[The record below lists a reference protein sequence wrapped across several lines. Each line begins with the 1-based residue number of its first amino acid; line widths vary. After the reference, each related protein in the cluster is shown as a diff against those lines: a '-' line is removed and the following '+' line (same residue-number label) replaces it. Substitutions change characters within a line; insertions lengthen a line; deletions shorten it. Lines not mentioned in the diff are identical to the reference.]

1 MEVPDVNQTLTA
13 PNISILAANPG
24 GDDVPKEYYLSN
36 LMESSK
42 EEMERVVVG
51 RGSSHLISH
60 HVDTPGSVLRW
71 DFMSTDHD
79 ISYGWYL
86 KSEDGKKDVEV
97 VPVQRTKSHIIPES
111 GVHVCESPGD
121 YVLKF
126 ENSYSW
132 TRSKEIFYS
141 VKVLPPESE
150 LSEATPLDAKAT
162 PTQTAAL
169 AE

>member
-1 MEVPDVNQTLTA
+1 M
-13 PNISILAANPG
+13 
-24 GDDVPKEYYLSN
+24 
-36 LMESSK
+36 
-42 EEMERVVVG
+42 
-51 RGSSHLISH
+51 
-60 HVDTPGSVLRW
+60 
-71 DFMSTDHD
+71 
-79 ISYGWYL
+79 
-86 KSEDGKKDVEV
+86 
-97 VPVQRTKSHIIPES
+97 PVQRTKSHIIPES

-121 YVLKF
+121 CKFSRKSVLERKFLPVPPLLLDVLKF